1 MTCPPRRLR
10 PASVRRASRRAR
22 PDRKECD
29 VDVSGLKRFRRRL
42 LDDEPAVLACRPTS
56 AGGERADL
64 SVPSFPQKL
73 DRHRSH
79 GADHRDARLSTDG
92 LLGVASEP
100 VAERLNRALDFG
112 GHDAS
117 RCAVGTPTLGT
128 WRAARTRFRRRE
140 SVLVLSCPCLPGGP
154 MRFGSRQ
161 ATPDARDSPSMLDP
175 RQAVFDRTRILI
187 ADDDRKFAEMLQ
199 AALSLHEEFEVVAI
213 VGDGAE
219 AVVGA
224 TELRPQVVLMD
235 VGMPKLDGIEA
246 TRRIRELSD
255 PPLVIL
261 ITGENPRAT
270 GENAYD
276 AGAAAYL
283 LKSRDLPNLIDAILT
298 CTRLSAALSTIG
310 AAPTV
315 RVSRS

>member
-1 MTCPPRRLR
+1 
-10 PASVRRASRRAR
+10 
-22 PDRKECD
+22 
-29 VDVSGLKRFRRRL
+29 
-42 LDDEPAVLACRPTS
+42 
-56 AGGERADL
+56 
-64 SVPSFPQKL
+64 
-73 DRHRSH
+73 
-79 GADHRDARLSTDG
+79 
-92 LLGVASEP
+92 
-100 VAERLNRALDFG
+100 
-112 GHDAS
+112 
-117 RCAVGTPTLGT
+117 
-128 WRAARTRFRRRE
+128 
-140 SVLVLSCPCLPGGP
+140 

-161 ATPDARDSPSMLDP
+161 ATPDARDSPSMLD
-175 RQAVFDRTRILI
+175 RQEAVFDRTRILI

-199 AALSLHEEFEVVAI
+199 AALSLHEDFEVVAI

-219 AVVGA
+219 AVVCA
-224 TELRPQVVLMD
+224 TELRPQLVLMD

-246 TRRIRELSD
+246 TRRIRELSN

-298 CTRLSAALSTIG
+298 CTRLSAALPTVG

>member
-1 MTCPPRRLR
+1 
-10 PASVRRASRRAR
+10 
-22 PDRKECD
+22 
-29 VDVSGLKRFRRRL
+29 
-42 LDDEPAVLACRPTS
+42 
-56 AGGERADL
+56 
-64 SVPSFPQKL
+64 
-73 DRHRSH
+73 
-79 GADHRDARLSTDG
+79 
-92 LLGVASEP
+92 
-100 VAERLNRALDFG
+100 
-112 GHDAS
+112 
-117 RCAVGTPTLGT
+117 
-128 WRAARTRFRRRE
+128 
-140 SVLVLSCPCLPGGP
+140 

-161 ATPDARDSPSMLDP
+161 ATPDARDSPWMLDP
-175 RQAVFDRTRILI
+175 TQAVSDRTRILI

-199 AALSLHEEFEVVAI
+199 TALSLHEDFEVVAI

-219 AVVGA
+219 AVVCA
-224 TELRPQVVLMD
+224 TELRPQLVLMD

-246 TRRIRELSD
+246 TRRIRELPD

-298 CTRLSAALSTIG
+298 CTRLSAALLTVG